1 VGVPISRPVRAT
13 AAKKLTRTTTA
24 STTSIGNLRSLA
36 ATRRGSASAGPA
48 GRYATQG
55 TSAGPSAVSPTESA
69 AAFHPYRLPTGRS
82 LKADKGKTAP
92 RFGSTGSAS
101 SAAYEHID
109 DESEPVSYSHV
120 PSPALDDSDD
130 EDYTFTR
137 VPDRFQQPLPL
148 ATRTTATAAIADASS
163 GMDVVDHHDSGGGG
177 GGGAIA
183 NDWAYSSGPSLAAK
197 LNALQ
202 PPRRSVFGHGA
213 SGRSFSNPVRT
224 TSDADEASMRESWLA
239 GIAARDRS
247 TAVVDHTYERALS
260 TPGTPGGRQRRLDDW
275 ANTDT
280 DDDDDDDDD
289 IADGSPVAR
298 QHQSASFASPL
309 SPPSMPA
316 NQRDEPPT
324 TFAHQ
329 HRTALDHSAT
339 FSLSGVLS
347 PAPSPTAPGR
357 PTTPYDGQSVNDARS
372 PESAHSSGPPSPAS
386 HTALLGAEMGE
397 MVAVE
402 DEQHTSNLE
411 ARSYQPSTPSGA
423 AGGQGFYA
431 EAQPALQY
439 AYDDGYE
446 EEHRAYHAAVQAQ
459 QHQHLLYQQQQ
470 QLCHPS
476 EGAFRPIYSSPYMT
490 SSRWPP
496 HVAVPQGYYAAA
508 YPPPPYVT
516 QHPSSLPRSAF
527 ALPTPVEPSTP
538 LGRPYWSSS
547 SSTAGPHG
555 RTVPVGPGVTS
566 SFYARSVRRPT
577 AAISYGGL
585 AYPAQTHRSYVDD
598 DESYCATVD
607 AAAAAVA
614 AAAAEK
620 AAADDGY
627 RFLRSP
633 ELAPRSVSSMAV
645 TPVGLGLGPVEMDRE
660 DRVRL
665 AEDVVMEDQAVDD

>member
-1 VGVPISRPVRAT
+1 LLVNRRFCRKTTLTKHVARVHPSLTAKQQKAAHGLNGAPSPVGVPIPRPVRAT
-13 AAKKLTRTTTA
+13 AAKKTTRMTTA

-36 ATRRGSASAGPA
+36 TTRRGSASAGLA

-55 TSAGPSAVSPTESA
+55 TSAGPSAVSPTKSA
-69 AAFHPYRLPTGRS
+69 AAFHPYRLPTGRPS
-82 LKADKGKTAP
+82 KADKGKTAA
-92 RFGSTGSAS
+92 RFGSTGPAS
-101 SAAYEHID
+101 SAAVEHID

-137 VPDRFQQPLPL
+137 VPDHFQQPLPL

-163 GMDVVDHHDSGGGG
+163 GMDVVDHHDSGGGD
-177 GGGAIA
+177 GAVA
-183 NDWAYSSGPSLAAK
+183 NDWACASGPSLAAK

-213 SGRSFSNPVRT
+213 SGRSFFNPVRT

-247 TAVVDHTYERALS
+247 MAVVDHTYERALS

-289 IADGSPVAR
+289 DIADGSPVAR
-298 QHQSASFASPL
+298 QHQSASFALPL
-309 SPPSMPA
+309 SPPSMSA
-316 NQRDEPPT
+316 TQRDEPPT

-347 PAPSPTAPGR
+347 PAPSPTAPVR
-357 PTTPYDGQSVNDARS
+357 PTTPYDGQSVYNARS
-372 PESAHSSGPPSPAS
+372 PESDHSSGPPSPAS
-386 HTALLGAEMGE
+386 HTALSGTEMGE

-402 DEQHTSNLE
+402 DEQHAFSLE
-411 ARSYQPSTPSGA
+411 AHSSQPPTR
-423 AGGQGFYA
+423 FYA

-446 EEHRAYHAAVQAQ
+446 EEHAAYYAAVQAQ

-490 SSRWPP
+490 SGRWPP

-516 QHPSSLPRSAF
+516 QHPSSLPSSAF

-585 AYPAQTHRSYVDD
+585 AYPAQTHRS
-598 DESYCATVD
+598 
-607 AAAAAVA
+607 
-614 AAAAEK
+614 
-620 AAADDGY
+620 
-627 RFLRSP
+627 
-633 ELAPRSVSSMAV
+633 
-645 TPVGLGLGPVEMDRE
+645 
-660 DRVRL
+660 
-665 AEDVVMEDQAVDD
+665 